1 MVESYTFQGT
11 PSFILAQ
18 KLQALKEDLK
28 KWNRE
33 ELGDVRNRKKELKEI
48 TAELDT
54 REEQNWNLVPKM
66 QNLVIWWNP
75 NNFIL
80 IHILGVKCNI

>member
-48 TAELDT
+48 TAELDA
-54 REEQNWNLVPKM
+54 REEQN
-66 QNLVIWWNP
+66 
-75 NNFIL
+75 
-80 IHILGVKCNI
+80 

>member
-33 ELGDVRNRKKELKEI
+33 ELGDVGHRKKELKEI
-48 TAELDT
+48 TAELDA
-54 REEQNWNLVPKM
+54 REEQN
-66 QNLVIWWNP
+66 
-75 NNFIL
+75 
-80 IHILGVKCNI
+80 

>member
-54 REEQNWNLVPKM
+54 REEQN
-66 QNLVIWWNP
+66 
-75 NNFIL
+75 
-80 IHILGVKCNI
+80 